1 MDTYLSQGPSGS
13 SGVSRRQG
21 QPGGMSGCQ
30 IQRPEWIEEEYLTE
44 EKKHKNSKRA
54 NFEEINCCSKKIR
67 ITQNWRNILLP
78 LYYQRKTYNS
88 IAKNFNKCW
97 QIRAHKRCRCHGNRL
112 HPPPPSGCVWSVSK
126 EGSRRTLAD
135 MFVQRPTAQMLL
147 VPESPFRTLTST
159 HAISCSNVTWLEGAS
174 QLNRSKRVLIKH
186 KGNVAVYIPM
196 SHDRREYLDQIVPFS
211 KFCSYLFTATF
222 PFKVL

>member
-44 EKKHKNSKRA
+44 EKKNTNSKRA

-88 IAKNFNKCW
+88 IAKNFNKC
-97 QIRAHKRCRCHGNRL
+97 
-112 HPPPPSGCVWSVSK
+112 
-126 EGSRRTLAD
+126 
-135 MFVQRPTAQMLL
+135 
-147 VPESPFRTLTST
+147 
-159 HAISCSNVTWLEGAS
+159 
-174 QLNRSKRVLIKH
+174 
-186 KGNVAVYIPM
+186 
-196 SHDRREYLDQIVPFS
+196 
-211 KFCSYLFTATF
+211 
-222 PFKVL
+222 